1 MKYYGEIKDE
11 WDIATKG
18 YVDNATANTSGA
30 MKVSYTAM
38 LATEWVG
45 DNSPYTQEISL
56 RGILATDEP
65 HISPIYSNDNDMA
78 IVEKEAW
85 NMISKAVT
93 NAGKITFTCFE
104 DKPNAAIN
112 INIEIIR

>member
-11 WDIATKG
+11 RDIATKG

-30 MKVSYTAM
+30 MKVSYTAVIS
-38 LATEWVG
+38 ASWNGTAAPYIQEVVVG
-45 DNSPYTQEISL
+45 
-56 RGILATDEP
+56 GILATDEP
-65 HISPIYSNDNDMA
+65 HISPIYSNDNDTA
-78 IVEKEAW
+78 IAEKEAW

-93 NAGKITFTCFE
+93 SAGKITFTCFE
-104 DKPNAAIN
+104 EKPSMAIN